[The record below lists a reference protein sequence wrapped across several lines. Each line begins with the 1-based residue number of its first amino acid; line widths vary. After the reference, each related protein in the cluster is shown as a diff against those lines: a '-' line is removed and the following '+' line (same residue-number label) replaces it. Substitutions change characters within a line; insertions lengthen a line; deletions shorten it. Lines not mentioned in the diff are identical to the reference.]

1 MPDTHALLSPS
12 SAMRWLNC
20 TASPRLEVMF
30 PEETSAFAEEGTL
43 AHAYCARGLKKY
55 IKQVTIGED
64 YEINSLKQYHTGEM
78 DEYTQEYIDTVTAQ
92 LEKARKKTKDAQL
105 FVEVRL
111 DFSKYIPE
119 SFGTSDAVIINDGTM
134 EVVDFKYGKGVKV
147 NAENNPQMMIYAL
160 GAYER
165 FSFEYDIK
173 DISMTIIQPRIGNY
187 STFTISVKDILKW
200 SEVTLVPKS
209 KEAFSDNGIQKAG
222 DWCRFCKA
230 RHTCVAL
237 AKYSICTIADAGNK
251 LLTTDD
257 MSKLVLPRLE
267 VMKKWISDIETYT
280 LEQALKGV
288 KYYGFKL
295 VEGRSNRKIVDSD
308 AVRALLNTNGYE
320 QSDYMKPSEL
330 RSITDLEKLIGK
342 KKFSELCGNYIDKP
356 QGKPVLVNKDD
367 KRAEWNSTE
376 MDFKDVEM

>member
-20 TASPRLEVMF
+20 TASPRLEAMF

-55 IKQVTIGED
+55 IKQVTTGED

-187 STFTISVKDILKW
+187 STFTISVKDLLKW